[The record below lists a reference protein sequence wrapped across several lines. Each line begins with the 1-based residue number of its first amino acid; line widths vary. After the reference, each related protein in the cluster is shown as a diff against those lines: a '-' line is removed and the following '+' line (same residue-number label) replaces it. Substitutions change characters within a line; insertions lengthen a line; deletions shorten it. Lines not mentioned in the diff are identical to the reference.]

1 MQLGALLSIYRYKS
15 GENCL
20 NGVSTVDEELE
31 SYRPPSNGE
40 NSNVFKSSNGHERHN
55 TSTRQVAS
63 TMGYIHQALFQVS
76 VCCFLSIKL
85 SAHVSL

>member
-1 MQLGALLSIYRYKS
+1 MQLGALVSIYRYKS

-31 SYRPPSNGE
+31 SYRPPV

-55 TSTRQVAS
+55 RSTRQIAS
-63 TMGYIHQALFQVS
+63 ILGYIHQILFQVS
-76 VCCFLSIKL
+76 VSWL
-85 SAHVSL
+85 

>member
-20 NGVSTVDEELE
+20 NGVSTADEELG
-31 SYRPPSNGE
+31 SYRPPMNGE
-40 NSNVFKSSNGHERHN
+40 NSNVFKFSNGHERHN

-63 TMGYIHQALFQVS
+63 TLGYIHQALYQVS
-76 VCCFLSIKL
+76 VEF
-85 SAHVSL
+85 SALVYL